1 MSAWEFYNMD
11 DDYIFNQMFNNIK
24 RNGGKRPIFTSTVED
39 IKEGTISII
48 VKLEKKKPLSINK
61 FRRFGIKEEYIYSIR
76 KFNDDSGKDWIG
88 YIGEGEEIIS
98 QNVINLIGTKRI
110 TLDKLL
116 YLCIVE
122 SQYIEFEEV

>member
-1 MSAWEFYNMD
+1 MWNFYNKHD
-11 DDYIFNQMFNNIK
+11 KDLFNQMFNNIN
-24 RNGGKRPIFTSTVED
+24 RNRGKRPIFSTVDD
-39 IKEGTISII
+39 IKVGTISII
-48 VKLEKKKPLSINK
+48 VKPEKKKPLAINK
-61 FRRFGIKEEYIYSIR
+61 FRRFGIKEEYIYSVR